1 MPTDEYNAIQQ
12 YMSQV
17 AQDFDKYNDYCVI
30 VAYLCNIQEEGSWT
44 FKFLKKTY
52 FEYLRTKLI
61 IEPSFQGQ
69 NLWHFSEGYCSCLL
83 ESLLTQDDV
92 NILSSEAFKYLIE
105 NDRNIYSIYE
115 SSMMGELI
123 NLESNYIHEFC
134 EQIFE
139 ATNTKIFDE
148 VIAYQFIL
156 EELEAASFGN
166 DDAIAFVERNQFYI
180 AEFEGA
186 MADSRH
192 EVDGADGPQ
201 QSLTRL
207 IMGLPI
213 NIETK
218 ARIRIIVVQK
228 IIDFWSSNTGAEI
241 KTDIKSFL

>member
-1 MPTDEYNAIQQ
+1 MLTGEHKAIRQ

-17 AQDFDKYNDYCVI
+17 SLDFEKYDDYCVI
-30 VAYLCNIQEEGSWT
+30 VAYLCNIQEEDSWT

-52 FEYLRTKLI
+52 FEYLRAKLI
-61 IEPSFQGQ
+61 VEPSFQGQ
-69 NLWHFSEGYCSCLL
+69 SIWHFSEGYCSCLL
-83 ESLLTQDDV
+83 ESFLTKDDV
-92 NILSSEAFKYLIE
+92 NILSSEAFKYLSE

-115 SSMMGELI
+115 SCMMDELR
-123 NLESNYIHEFC
+123 NLESNYIHEYC

-139 ATNTKIFDE
+139 VINTKIFDE
-148 VIAYQFIL
+148 MIAYQFIL

-166 DDAIAFVERNQFYI
+166 DDAMAFVERNQFYI
-180 AEFEGA
+180 AEFEGS
-186 MADSRH
+186 MADSCH
-192 EVDGADGPQ
+192 DVDGADGPQ

-228 IIDFWSSNTGAEI
+228 IIDFWSSNTEI
-241 KTDIKSFL
+241 KTDLKSFL